1 MSGLLSDE
9 EYDRRLLARMQR
21 DMGRTTNP
29 TTAEQRA
36 ALGGAA
42 AQAGQMAFDLL
53 VPQSPADF
61 ALMAAFGPGG
71 RALRL
76 PAAAGLLSLEAG
88 EAEARRRL
96 PGTTS
101 AQARGELRRLRLRD
115 AQDEALAAAPPSPA
129 GVSDE
134 TPFGVNSRGPNATP
148 YGSGESPLD
157 FYGPGQSPY
166 IGDNVRD
173 ADGNRIGQPGVLAAT
188 GEARPGKPGGGG
200 LREAIPVPDVPGAA
214 PDRSPGTVIRHNPA
228 RGDSARFADF
238 QARIGSEPTLLDEIT
253 ATARAGEDIGRRW
266 YNTEGTRQRFIAE
279 LGEDEGHRAWSEFMQ
294 RIGAASPGNA
304 VYPNIRQA
312 SYYFAEPEAA
322 RAARQGHLATTGSY
336 PRPPEPYGSL
346 TQQYQGALDDLVNRG
361 QFIDN
366 AEPTRAPK
374 PRGFTNS
381 LLGKPENIAAD
392 KHFMRFIGMA
402 SGDPRFLHG
411 SATISQELANQIAER
426 FPDIAAA
433 NVRTRTVKNA
443 AGQET
448 LQTNFNAARAVREN
462 GGADGELFR
471 FIRQQPTVWD
481 EVPRDNEYGAYERLA
496 LDIANRMN
504 MTPAQ
509 LQASLWMGAARRTG
523 VRADSLDT
531 FDNIFNRVVDDRA
544 AERGL
549 SPDEVFRRFATRAQP
564 LMVPPLAVGA
574 AGLLDDEER
583 AR

>member
-29 TTAEQRA
+29 TVAEQRA
-36 ALGGAA
+36 AIGGAA
-42 AQAGQMAFDLL
+42 EQAGRLAFDVL
-53 VPQSPADF
+53 VPQSPMDF

-71 RALRL
+71 RALRI
-76 PAAAGLLSLEAG
+76 PAATGLLAMEAG

-96 PGTTS
+96 PGATP
-101 AQARGELRRLRLRD
+101 AQSRAELRRLRLRD
-115 AQDEALAAAPPSPA
+115 AQDEALAAAPPPPA
-129 GVSDE
+129 GVTDE
-134 TPFGVNSRGPNATP
+134 APFGVNARGPNATP

-157 FYGPGQSPY
+157 FYGPGESPL
-166 IGDNVRD
+166 IGDNIRD
-173 ADGNRIGQPGVLAAT
+173 GGAPGVLAAT
-188 GEARPGKPGGGG
+188 GEARPGKPGAGGM
-200 LREAIPVPDVPGAA
+200 REAIPVPDVPGAA

-238 QARIGSEPTLLDEIT
+238 QARIQGEPTLLDEIT
-253 ATARAGEDIGRRW
+253 TTARAGEDIGRRW

-322 RAARQGHLATTGSY
+322 RAARQEHLRATGSY

-361 QFIDN
+361 QFLDN
-366 AEPTRAPK
+366 VEPTRAPK

-381 LLGKPENIAAD
+381 LLGNPENIAAD

-411 SATISQELANQIAER
+411 SATISQDLANQIAER
-426 FPDIAAA
+426 FPDIARG
-433 NVRTRTVKNA
+433 NITTRRVKNA

-448 LQTNFNAARAVREN
+448 MQTNFNAARAVREN
-462 GGADGELFR
+462 GGAEGDLFQ

-523 VRADSLDT
+523 VRESSLDT
-531 FDNIFNRVVDDRA
+531 FDNIFNRVVEDRA

-549 SPDEVFRRFATRAQP
+549 PADEVFRRFATRAQP